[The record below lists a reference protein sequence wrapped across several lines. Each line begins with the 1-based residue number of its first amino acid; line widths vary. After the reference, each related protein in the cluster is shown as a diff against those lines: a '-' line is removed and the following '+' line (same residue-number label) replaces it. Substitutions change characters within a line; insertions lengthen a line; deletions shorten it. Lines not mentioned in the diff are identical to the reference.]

1 MIIPRVCSKH
11 VFLGYEEEM
20 AVFKRN
26 LSKKH
31 CRHMA
36 FLTAFV
42 LAFTNVGSC
51 MTVSFAE
58 EIVGGEAGGS
68 GAGDVGGSGTGI
80 LSPEISR
87 EKGLFLP

>member
-1 MIIPRVCSKH
+1 M
-11 VFLGYEEEM
+11 
-20 AVFKRN
+20 FKRN

-68 GAGDVGGSGTGI
+68 GAGDVGGSGTGGVRAAHA
-80 LSPEISR
+80 PA
-87 EKGLFLP
+87 